1 MAPFCTES
9 ESESVRE
16 RERERERDLRLL
28 ERERERDRGGY
39 EGGEGKLEVRGVGPK
54 RSLLGHVGFGF
65 LVHGW
70 AGFYVNIA

>member
-16 RERERERDLRLL
+16 RERERESCDCW
-28 ERERERDRGGY
+28 REIERDRGGY
-39 EGGEGKLEVRGVGPK
+39 EGGEGKLEVSGVGPK

>member
-1 MAPFCTES
+1 MKSSSHGSILHRKREC
-9 ESESVRE
+9 E
-16 RERERERDLRLL
+16 RERERVAIVG
-28 ERERERDRGGY
+28 ERDRDGGVMKV
-39 EGGEGKLEVRGVGPK
+39 EGKLEVRGVGPK